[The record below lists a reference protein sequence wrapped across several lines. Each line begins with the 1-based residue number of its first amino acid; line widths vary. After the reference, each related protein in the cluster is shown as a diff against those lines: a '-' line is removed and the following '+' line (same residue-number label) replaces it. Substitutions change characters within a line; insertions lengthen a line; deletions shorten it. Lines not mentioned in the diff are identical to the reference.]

1 MGAPPHTPVNFYE
14 GLKSGTWNACQEMKG
29 IIEKA
34 TWYGKTMACFY
45 HALKTQENGKT
56 ESGFNM
62 NGVIKEL

>member
-1 MGAPPHTPVNFYE
+1 
-14 GLKSGTWNACQEMKG
+14 MKG